1 MKKHTPSIT
10 FCLLLVAVLFLT
22 SLFPCASVEAAQN
35 NIAKRLG
42 VEVKENMEEDTEAAP
57 APADGKI
64 RITDDTGHEL
74 VFDTPVTRV
83 VALYGALNELLLA
96 LGLEH
101 IIVGRTAA
109 DSHLTPLQSLPVVGT
124 HMRPNMERIL
134 SLKPDVILQFLGRK
148 EAETLGLGLR
158 KLGVPVIFFKLETF
172 DDMFRALETLG
183 KIAGDEGSARALIK
197 SYRDRLGDLN
207 NALLD
212 VRRVPVI
219 YEVRYPHLLVAGR
232 ESIVNNI
239 ILLAGGRNIITA
251 PTKIIRLDEEYLINH
266 NPEAYIIQKGPM
278 NTNPR
283 PVEERPHYATM
294 QAVQNDRVLLVDE
307 LAFARPGPRA
317 IESAEM
323 LARWLHPTIDFD
335 LLKEEDDK

>member
-1 MKKHTPSIT
+1 MPKN
-10 FCLLLVAVLFLT
+10 CLKTLICLCLFTLLA
-22 SLFPCASVEAAQN
+22 PCAPADAAQN
-35 NIAKRLG
+35 TIAKHLG
-42 VEVKENMEEDTEAAP
+42 IEVVEEDKAETEATAP
-57 APADGKI
+57 MPSDGKI

-74 VFDTPVTRV
+74 IFDAPVTRV

-96 LGLEH
+96 LGLDH

-109 DSHLTPLQSLPVVGT
+109 DKHLTALQSLPVVGT
-124 HMRPNMERIL
+124 HMRPNLERIL

-172 DDMFRALETLG
+172 DDMFRALELLG
-183 KIAGDEGSARALIK
+183 TIAGSDKSARALIK
-197 SYRDRLGDLN
+197 QYRDRLGDLN

-219 YEVRYPHLLVAGR
+219 YEVRYPHLLVAAK
-232 ESIVNNI
+232 ESIINNI

-266 NPEAYIIQKGPM
+266 NPEAYIIQQGPM
-278 NTNPR
+278 NPK
-283 PVEERPHYATM
+283 PKPIEERSHYSTI
-294 QAVQNDRVLLVDE
+294 QAVRNGRVLIVDE

-317 IESAEM
+317 IDSAEM
-323 LARWLHPTIDFD
+323 LARWLHPEIDFD
-335 LLKEEDDK
+335 LLKEAQ